1 LPRRRASLIVMFVVQ
16 ILDLSH
22 PLPGLHA
29 WLSSA
34 DDARPADLI
43 FVLAG
48 QMSRKDYA
56 LHLFRGGLAPR
67 LLFSV
72 GRFEIRSF
80 SKMALPIQL
89 DLLKV
94 AQDMPPPRR
103 HFFVLFQGKECHVEH
118 VQPRRFGTLTEIASL
133 ARWLDANTEVQSLNL
148 ISNETHLRRIRM
160 CCQALLPRVVD
171 AALLAVP
178 NSFSDSADQQS
189 CAIQSTRSDLLEF
202 LKVLVCQV
210 LLTLR
215 SHRRRWPSSS

>member
-1 LPRRRASLIVMFVVQ
+1 MLAIYGLPRRRASLIVMFVVQ

-89 DLLKV
+89 DAL
-94 AQDMPPPRR
+94 ARR
-103 HFFVLFQGKECHVEH
+103 EYGSPIAHPHQQRDTPTAYQNVLPG
-118 VQPRRFGTLTEIASL
+118 SL
-133 ARWLDANTEVQSLNL
+133 AASCGRSTSCRPELFLGLCGPAKLCNSVHAQRPAGISKGLSLSGPAN
-148 ISNETHLRRIRM
+148 
-160 CCQALLPRVVD
+160 A
-171 AALLAVP
+171 AVP
-178 NSFSDSADQQS
+178 SPQVAFFKLSRA
-189 CAIQSTRSDLLEF
+189 CLLI
-202 LKVLVCQV
+202 LLCGKVRT
-210 LLTLR
+210 LLQR
-215 SHRRRWPSSS
+215 